1 MSRTVVKLLLFTL
14 LLGHSLMLLV
24 HGQDDQSEFISIDCG
39 LQTVSY
45 TETKTKIRYISDANF
60 IDTGESKS
68 VLNEFRDDYQQPYWS
83 LRSFP
88 EGTRNCYNINVT
100 SGIKYLIRAS
110 FLYGNYDGQEKVP
123 EFELH
128 LGANLWESIRFENAS
143 VAEAHKELI
152 HVPLRSYIHVCLVK
166 TGSGVPFISAIEL
179 RPLPNASYPT
189 QVGSLAL
196 EMRFDTG
203 QVPTDFKG
211 YRYPFDVHDRFWYAY
226 DRDDWTQLSTSQT
239 IDSVSSNNYQPPPIV
254 MRTAATPRRANASLD
269 FLWLPA
275 NDKASYYVYIHFAEV
290 EKLRA
295 NQSRLQYITRNGRFF
310 YEFFA
315 PDYLYT
321 NTILSPA
328 ALSGGQYNF
337 SIRKAENS
345 TLPPIL
351 NAIEIYTLKEFLEL
365 ETNQEDVD
373 AINNIKSTYKIK
385 KNWQGDPCAP
395 QAYLWE
401 GVKCSYPQNESP
413 RIISLD
419 LSSSGL
425 TGEIATSISN
435 LIVIQTLDLS
445 NNNLTGPIPDFLSQL
460 PDLNVINLEKNKL
473 TGSVPVGLIE
483 RRKNGFLSLSLCAN
497 PNLSGNVSCK
507 KKRNFVIPVVA
518 SVAGISILLLSV
530 AALYWGI
537 KRKRQP
543 GAVTGANPII
553 APVEATKRQFTYSE
567 ILQITNNLKR
577 ILGKGGFGT
586 VYHGCIDKTQVA
598 VKMLSPSSVQGLQ
611 QFHAEVNLLMRVH
624 HINLTRLVGYC
635 NDENHI
641 GLVYEYMENGNL
653 QAYLSDSTPVVLTWE
668 GRLQIATDAAQGLEY
683 LHYCCS
689 PPMIH
694 RDVKST
700 NILLNEYFQAKLS
713 DFGLSRNFPVEDGTH
728 ILTGVAGTPGYL
740 APEYNMSNRLN
751 EKSDVYSFGVVLLE
765 IIAGRPAFIN
775 THERIHISKWV
786 GLLLPKGDIYSI
798 VDPRL
803 ERRFNV
809 SSVWKA
815 VELAMACVSKNPINR
830 PSMSQVLVELKEC
843 LATEL
848 ARTKQSGNHTEK
860 GNSIEMMSQNS
871 IAMLRPSVR

>member
-1 MSRTVVKLLLFTL
+1 MHTGGGLFCLSFISAATGRGSFFEHHHHHIFLSQTCPGHQEITLFERISAFTTITAGVSQDLPTRDKQYENTCRISIKAWRRIIWIGYASEPIEWLVEKSDTENVKRTLSDSDKLHMVKKGPTIMSCFSNFNDVGTVKQFLFTL
-14 LLGHSLMLLV
+14 HLGLSLLLLV
-24 HGQDDQSEFISIDCG
+24 HAQDDQDN
-39 LQTVSY
+39 QKVTY
-45 TETKTKIRYISDANF
+45 TETTTKIRYISDASF

-88 EGTRNCYNINVT
+88 EGTRNWNCYNINVT

-110 FLYGNYDGQEKVP
+110 FVYGNYDGQEKAP

-143 VAEAHKELI
+143 IAAAHKELI
-152 HVPLRSYIHVCLVK
+152 HVPLRSYIHVCLVN

-179 RPLPNASYPT
+179 RPLLNASYPT

-203 QVPTDFKG
+203 QVPTDFEG
-211 YRYPFDVHDRFWYAY
+211 YRYPFDVHDRFCN
-226 DRDDWTQLSTSQT
+226 D
-239 IDSVSSNNYQPPPIV
+239 YQPPPIV

-269 FLWLPA
+269 FFWLPA
-275 NDKASYYVYIHFAEV
+275 DDKASYYVYMHFAEV
-290 EKLRA
+290 EKLQA
-295 NQSRLQYITRNGRFF
+295 NQSRLQYITRNGQVI
-310 YEFFA
+310 YESFA

-321 NTILSPA
+321 NTIFSPA

-365 ETNQEDVD
+365 ETNQEDID
-373 AINNIKSTYKIK
+373 AINIIKSTYKIK

-401 GVKCSYPQNESP
+401 GVKCSYPQNDSP

-425 TGEIATSISN
+425 TREIAPSISN
-435 LIVIQTLDLS
+435 LTVIQTLDLS

-473 TGSVPVGLIE
+473 AGSVPVGLIE

-530 AALYWGI
+530 AALCWGI

-543 GAVTGANPII
+543 GAVTDANPII
-553 APVEATKRQFTYSE
+553 APVEARKRQFTYSE

-586 VYHGCIDKTQVA
+586 VYHGCIDKTQVY
-598 VKMLSPSSVQGLQ
+598 
-611 QFHAEVNLLMRVH
+611 LLMRVH
-624 HINLTRLVGYC
+624 HINLTSLVG
-635 NDENHI
+635 
-641 GLVYEYMENGNL
+641 
-653 QAYLSDSTPVVLTWE
+653 
-668 GRLQIATDAAQGLEY
+668 
-683 LHYCCS
+683 
-689 PPMIH
+689 
-694 RDVKST
+694 
-700 NILLNEYFQAKLS
+700 
-713 DFGLSRNFPVEDGTH
+713 
-728 ILTGVAGTPGYL
+728 
-740 APEYNMSNRLN
+740 
-751 EKSDVYSFGVVLLE
+751 
-765 IIAGRPAFIN
+765 
-775 THERIHISKWV
+775 
-786 GLLLPKGDIYSI
+786 
-798 VDPRL
+798 
-803 ERRFNV
+803 
-809 SSVWKA
+809 
-815 VELAMACVSKNPINR
+815 
-830 PSMSQVLVELKEC
+830 
-843 LATEL
+843 
-848 ARTKQSGNHTEK
+848 
-860 GNSIEMMSQNS
+860 
-871 IAMLRPSVR
+871 